1 MFDQCTNM
9 PLFVM
14 SRELIT
20 AELTAVKAVYI
31 ITALGQVEI
40 QLLVL
45 VQMSI
50 TLITIFLS
58 YT

>member
-1 MFDQCTNM
+1 MRAFNLFDQCTNM

-40 QLLVL
+40 QL
-45 VQMSI
+45 
-50 TLITIFLS
+50 
-58 YT
+58 